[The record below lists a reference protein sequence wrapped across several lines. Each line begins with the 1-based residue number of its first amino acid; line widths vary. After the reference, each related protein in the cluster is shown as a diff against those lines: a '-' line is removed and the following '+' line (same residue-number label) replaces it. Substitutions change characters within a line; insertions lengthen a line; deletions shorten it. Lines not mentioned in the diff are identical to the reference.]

1 MLQFLFEWIQNHVL
15 LSCIIAFWIYK
26 FYQASLPFPKVK
38 GPKVRSISSM
48 KAFEDAL
55 LEGKKHGKRVICD
68 FYATWCPPCKVAA
81 PIYGNLSKEH
91 TNVLF
96 LKVNVDEARDVARS
110 CDISAMPTFKSYAE
124 GKETGSCQGWN
135 EAKVLAMIK
144 GD

>member
-1 MLQFLFEWIQNHVL
+1 M
-15 LSCIIAFWIYK
+15 
-26 FYQASLPFPKVK
+26 
-38 GPKVRSISSM
+38 
-48 KAFEDAL
+48 

-110 CDISAMPTFKSYAE
+110 CDNGAITNVQVLCR
-124 GKETGSCQGWN
+124 GKRDWQLPGLERSESTSHD
-135 EAKVLAMIK
+135 K
-144 GD
+144 G